1 MKTQVVSAMR
11 KSIRYLLTVSVFLSL
26 AACRK
31 EKPWNVNLATT
42 DQMRFIADSLIQTTK
57 IPGLVALVV
66 DKKRGI
72 NWVYAGGVASL
83 SDQAPMNSGYVF
95 RIGSNTK
102 TFIGTVFL
110 QLVEEGKLSLDDKV
124 SKYFPNYPKADA
136 ITLAMLCNMTSGI
149 PDYTR
154 NTLWGNV
161 MEAAP
166 AKRWTPQEL
175 LAWAFSENFLFEPGT
190 KFSYSN
196 SNTIL
201 LGIIIEKITGNS
213 LEAEIRQR
221 ITQPLQLTQTALITS
236 GTGFPGP
243 HARGYYEGSFVA
255 GNDQT
260 EKYDYSYIWAAGS
273 AYSTP
278 HELQRYVEAL
288 VGGGLLSPV
297 MQRRRLEEMRELAPR
312 LAYGLGMFR
321 RGSFYGHNGTVT
333 GYTSS
338 MYHSNLR
345 DCSVIIYFNAMLE
358 LHPDYLFERFMAM
371 LYGPE
376 Y

>member
-1 MKTQVVSAMR
+1 MI
-11 KSIRYLLTVSVFLSL
+11 KSIRYLLTASVLL
-26 AACRK
+26 ALTACRK
-31 EKPWNVNLATT
+31 ETPWNVNLAVT
-42 DQMRFIADSLIQTTK
+42 DQMRFIADSVIQTTK
-57 IPGLVALVV
+57 VPGLVALVV

-72 NWVYAGGVASL
+72 NWMYTSGVANL
-83 SDQAPMNSGYVF
+83 SDQTPMNGGYIF

-102 TFIGTVFL
+102 TFVGTVLL
-110 QLVEEGKLSLDDKV
+110 QLVEEGRMSLNDKV
-124 SKYFPNYPKADA
+124 SKYFPNYPKADVV
-136 ITLAMLCNMTSGI
+136 TVAMLCNMTSGI

-154 NTLWGNV
+154 NALWGNV
-161 MEAAP
+161 MEATP

-175 LAWAFSENFLFEPGT
+175 LTWAFSENFLFEPGT
-190 KFSYSN
+190 EFRYSN

-201 LGIIIEKITGNS
+201 LGMIIEKVTGNS
-213 LEAEIRQR
+213 LETEIRQR

-243 HARGYYEGSFVA
+243 HAKGYYEGSFVA

-260 EKYDYSYIWAAGS
+260 EHYDYSYIWAAGS

-278 HELQRYVEAL
+278 RELQRYVEAL
-288 VGGGLLSPV
+288 VGGELLSPV
-297 MQRRRLEEMRELAPR
+297 MQRKRLEDMRELAPR
-312 LAYGLGMFR
+312 LAYGLGLFR

-338 MYHSNLR
+338 MYHSNLH
-345 DCSVIIYFNAMLE
+345 DCTVIIYFNGMLE
-358 LHPDYLFERFMAM
+358 LHPDYLFERFMFL

-376 Y
+376 W

>member
-1 MKTQVVSAMR
+1 MLK
-11 KSIRYLLTVSVFLSL
+11 KSSYLFGISVLLALT
-26 AACRK
+26 ACRK
-31 EKPWNVNLATT
+31 ETPWNETQATT
-42 DQMRFIADSLIQTTK
+42 DQMRFIADSVIQTTK
-57 IPGLVALVV
+57 VPGLVALVV

-72 NWVYAGGVASL
+72 NWVYTGGVANL
-83 SDQAPMNSGYVF
+83 SDLTPMNSGYVF

-102 TFIGTVFL
+102 TFTVTVLL
-110 QLVEEGKLSLDDKV
+110 QLVQEQKLSLDDKV
-124 SKYFPNYPKADA
+124 SKYFPNYPKAGA
-136 ITLAMLCNMTSGI
+136 ITVAMLCNMTSGI

-154 NTLWGNV
+154 NAVWGNV
-161 MEAAP
+161 METTP
-166 AKRWTPQEL
+166 ARRWTPREL
-175 LAWAFSENFLFEPGT
+175 VDWAFSENFLFEPGT
-190 KFSYSN
+190 EFRYSN

-201 LGIIIEKITGNS
+201 LGMIIEKITGNS

-221 ITQPLQLTQTALITS
+221 IIQPLQLTQTALITS
-236 GTGFPGP
+236 GTSFPGP

-260 EKYDYSYIWAAGS
+260 EIYDYSYIWAAGS

-278 HELQRYVEAL
+278 RELQRYAEAL
-288 VGGGLLSPV
+288 VGGELLTPV
-297 MQRRRLEEMRELAPR
+297 MQKKRLEEMRELAPR
-312 LAYGLGMFR
+312 LAYGLGLFR

-333 GYTSS
+333 GYSSS

-345 DCSVIIYFNAMLE
+345 GCTVIIYFNSMLE
-358 LHPDYLFERFMAM
+358 LHPDYLFERFMYM